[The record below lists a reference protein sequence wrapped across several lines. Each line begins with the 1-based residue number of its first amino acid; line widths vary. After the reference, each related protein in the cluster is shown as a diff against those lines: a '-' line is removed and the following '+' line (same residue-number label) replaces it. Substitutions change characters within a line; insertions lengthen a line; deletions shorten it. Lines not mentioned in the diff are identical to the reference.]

1 MPLPKI
7 DQPLFDMTIPS
18 TGKKILFRPFL
29 VKEEKILLIAQQ
41 SENDSEIIRAIK
53 QILNACIQ
61 EELDIDSLAIF
72 DLEYMFLKL
81 RARSVNN
88 VVKLSYRDI
97 EDGEL
102 YDFELD
108 LDTIE
113 VKMPKVIN
121 SKIEIN
127 DTVGMTM
134 KYPAASITDRMKDFE
149 NEVDLMTF
157 FIVNCIDSIYD
168 EDNVYVASEFSEAEI
183 TEFLDGLDV
192 MSFEKIRQFF
202 ESVTRLYHKIEY
214 TNSIES
220 KRTIELTSLKDFFMW
235 G

>member
-7 DQPLFDMTIPS
+7 DQPLFDMVIPS
-18 TGKKILFRPFL
+18 TGKKVVFRPFL
-29 VKEEKILLIAQQ
+29 VREEKILLIAQQ

-61 EELDIDSLAIF
+61 DDIDIDSLAIF

-102 YDFELD
+102 YNFELD

-113 VKMPKVIN
+113 VKMPEKIN

-127 DTVGMTM
+127 DKVGMTM
-134 KYPAASITDRMKDFE
+134 KYPAASITDRMKDFD

-157 FIVNCIDSIYD
+157 FIVNCIDTIYD
-168 EDNVYVASEFSEAEI
+168 EDNVYIASEFSEKEI

-192 MSFEKIRQFF
+192 MTFEKIRQFF
-202 ESVTRLYHKIEY
+202 ESVPRLYHKIEY

-220 KRTIELTSLKDFFMW
+220 KRSIELTSLKDFFMW